1 MHRRFRAA
9 SYHVYMY
16 TCKYFRSANMP
27 TTFIHRV
34 TRTARVSN
42 DATFTG
48 PDETYAAYRRSR
60 DKSVHRQIR
69 QTDTRIWPICR
80 LEKLVS
86 RPLVRRVLFLS
97 FFIFF
102 FSFFQPSHE
111 SRVSSTLRAISA
123 NNASALRNGI
133 NRGWHVNSDGI
144 RDRSSRS
151 TKEPKSVTWPM
162 TIIVCQITR
171 SISR

>member
-86 RPLVRRVLFLS
+86 RPLVRRVLVLS

-102 FSFFQPSHE
+102 FLFFNLLMNHA
-111 SRVSSTLRAISA
+111 SRPRFGLLALITPARFETGLTEDGTLIRTVFAIVPRGLPK
-123 NNASALRNGI
+123 NQRALRG
-133 NRGWHVNSDGI
+133 R
-144 RDRSSRS
+144 
-151 TKEPKSVTWPM
+151 
-162 TIIVCQITR
+162 
-171 SISR
+171 